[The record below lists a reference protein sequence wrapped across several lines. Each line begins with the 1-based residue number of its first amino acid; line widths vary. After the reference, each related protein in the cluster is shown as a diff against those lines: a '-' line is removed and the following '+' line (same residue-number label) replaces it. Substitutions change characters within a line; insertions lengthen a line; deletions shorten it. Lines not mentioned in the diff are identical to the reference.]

1 MAKITKVAKIYLIT
15 DQLDKDGNEVDYKDI
30 FKILHD
36 LQYSTWKIKN
46 KAVQLCWEWHNF
58 TSDYYKANG
67 AYPKDKET
75 LGLTLSSYIY
85 DRLKIESD
93 LSTVNLST
101 SIQDVC
107 KSFKDASEDMYKG
120 RQSIISY
127 KLSQPIDLHSRSIKL
142 DHSDD
147 KFLIKLTL
155 LNKDSKA
162 KYNFQNNC
170 IQFKGIVKDD
180 STRTILE
187 RCIDEE
193 YKICASKLIYD
204 KRKKEWCLNLT
215 YRFERETPNTYNL
228 DKEKIL
234 GVDLGQVMPLCASVY
249 GSKDRLKTN
258 SKEIEEFR
266 ARVEARRSSLKSQAK
281 ECGNGRVGHGRKTR
295 CKPANL
301 IGDKIARY
309 RDTKNHI
316 YARMLINYAIENGC
330 GTIQM
335 EDLTGISENKEKD
348 SNKANDKN
356 NEQKKEAEEEK
367 KTRNPFL
374 KNWSYY
380 DLQQKIISKAK
391 ESGIDVIKIKP
402 FYTSQRCSKCGY
414 IDKNNRKTQKD
425 FLCLKCG
432 FSANA
437 DYNASQNIAIK
448 GIDDII
454 SRSPKNK

>member
-1 MAKITKVAKIYLIT
+1 MAKVTKVAKIYLIT

-30 FKILHD
+30 FKILRD

-58 TSDYYKANG
+58 TSDYYKSNG

-75 LGLTLSSYIY
+75 LGLTLSGYIY
-85 DRLKIESD
+85 DQLKIESD
-93 LSTVNLST
+93 LSASNLIT
-101 SIQDVC
+101 TIRDVC
-107 KSFKDASEDMYKG
+107 TSFNNARDDMFKG
-120 RQSIISY
+120 RQSIINY
-127 KLSQPIDLHSRSIKL
+127 KSNQPLDLHGESVKL
-142 DHSDD
+142 DYLDG
-147 KFLIKLTL
+147 KFFIRLTL
-155 LNKDSKA
+155 LNNAAKV
-162 KYNFQNNC
+162 KYNFTSNY
-170 IQFKGIVKDD
+170 ITFKGIVKDD

-187 RCIDEE
+187 RCIAGE
-193 YKICASKLIYD
+193 YKVCASKLIYD

-234 GVDLGQVMPLCASVY
+234 GIDLGVVMPLCASVY
-249 GSKDRLKTN
+249 GSEDRLKTN
-258 SKEIEEFR
+258 SKEIDEFR
-266 ARVEARRSSLKSQAK
+266 ARVEARRSSLKSQTK
-281 ECGNGRVGHGRKTR
+281 ECGNGRIGHGRKTR

-309 RDTKNHI
+309 RDTKNHT

-335 EDLTGISENKEKD
+335 EDLTGISEDKEKD
-348 SNKANDKN
+348 SN
-356 NEQKKEAEEEK
+356 EEEK
-367 KTRNPFL
+367 KTRKPFL

-391 ESGIDVIKIKP
+391 ESGIDVVKIKP

-448 GIDDII
+448 GIEDII